1 MSIAEQGQC
10 SGVTENQLDILAI
23 HTRTHGNIQVPGVYS
38 THRRE
43 QEALQQLLLLL
54 PLEETLQQSLRLLSL
69 DDSLRVQAQG
79 PVLWGWKPFAVW
91 TSGVVI
97 GHTGKRVGMTRLA

>member
-10 SGVTENQLDILAI
+10 SGVTEKHLDVMVI
-23 HTRTHGNIQVPGVYS
+23 HTRTHDNIQVPSVYS

-54 PLEETLQQSLRLLSL
+54 PLEEILQQSLRLLLL
-69 DDSLRVQAQG
+69 DESLRVQAQG
-79 PVLWGWKPFAVW
+79 PVLWGWKPLAVW

-97 GHTGKRVGMTRLA
+97 GHTGKRAGMTRLA